1 MIHLSIVIG
10 QENWYHPVPY
20 LYYLGSSISE
30 QDWQDIIDKPDP
42 GIPEDWKDLIDAINS
57 KKSNQDQHQPMDQS
71 SPGTSNK
78 YWKPTFDIINPNI
91 PSQDPID
98 ESGSGTFDKYSKQPI
113 DQPGSNTFEQ
123 EQQQSMDEDKSGNTA
138 PSQVTGLRQ
147 RYQRTFNRI
156 KQRLEQCKELRKKKR
171 QEYRDCLALKS
182 KQQLANEEEISG
194 SEYNPD
200 TENQLKQECRVA
212 NQKIA
217 SVRQDL
223 KRFMKRRGLEFQK
236 LSSD

>member
-1 MIHLSIVIG
+1 MIHLSIGMSLAQRAPNISNFNTIHFIG

-71 SPGTSNK
+71 SPGTS
-78 YWKPTFDIINPNI
+78 
-91 PSQDPID
+91 
-98 ESGSGTFDKYSKQPI
+98 DKYLKQPI

-123 EQQQSMDEDKSGNTA
+123 EQQQSMDEDESGNTA

-171 QEYRDCLALKS
+171 QEYHDCLALKS

-194 SEYNPD
+194 SKYNPD